1 MRLRRRGSCAEMDG
15 ILQYVEDAMA
25 GKDCGCCPSSNHVIH
40 SRVIKDFNTLI
51 ENEKRMSKAAKE
63 VLDIASSISSFDV
76 GMSYISTK
84 LMDFATE
91 MSSVSESNLAIVEET
106 TATMNQ
112 VNETIDY
119 TAGTLEKLSN
129 ESEILA
135 SKNNNSK
142 ELLED
147 VTALKENVIL
157 DTKIMNDKI
166 EQLVVLATEVGK
178 IVESV
183 QTIANQTNLLALNAA
198 IEAARAGE
206 QGKGFSV
213 VAEEVRKLADDTK
226 HNLEGMRAFVD
237 DIHNAS
243 REGKESMDRAMES
256 TSQMSDKIDMVSE
269 TIGENIEMLQGVV
282 SSVGDIHNSMQG
294 IKLAANEISSA
305 METSSSDAQRL
316 TEMTQEVSKDAQ
328 ESVKYSKS
336 ISEIDDR
343 LSHEIREMFEGLS
356 TGNQAVTNEELQL
369 VIEKAV
375 KAHSEWM
382 VNLKNIV
389 DNMKIAPIQTNS
401 HKCAFG
407 HFYHALVIDHEAIEK
422 EWKEIDGFH
431 DQFHRMGDKV
441 IKAVKA
447 QDRKMANDLYNE
459 ASVVSTQIL
468 GLLQKVHQKIE
479 QLNKQGIKIFD

>member
-1 MRLRRRGSCAEMDG
+1 MRLRRKGSCAEMG
-15 ILQYVEDAMA
+15 CILKYVEDAMA
-25 GKDCGCCPSSNHVIH
+25 GKESSCPPSNHDVH
-40 SRVIKDFNTLI
+40 NQVIKNFNALI
-51 ENEKRMSKAAKE
+51 ENEKRMSNAAKE

-84 LMDFATE
+84 LMDFAKE
-91 MSSVSESNLAIVEET
+91 MASVSESNLAIVEET

-119 TAGTLEKLSN
+119 TADTLEKLSH
-129 ESEILA
+129 ESETLA
-135 SKNNNSK
+135 SKNNDSK

-147 VTALKENVIL
+147 VTELKENVIC

-183 QTIANQTNLLALNAA
+183 QSIANQTNLLALNAA

-206 QGKGFSV
+206 QGRGFSV

-243 REGKESMDRAMES
+243 REGKESMDRALVS
-256 TSQMSDKIDMVSE
+256 TNQMSDKIDMVSE

-316 TEMTQEVSKDAQ
+316 SEMTLEVSENAQ
-328 ESVKYSKS
+328 ESVIYAKN
-336 ISEIDDR
+336 IAEIDDR
-343 LSHEIREMFEGLS
+343 LSDVLNHMFEGLR
-356 TGNQAVTNEELQL
+356 TGNQAITNEELQN
-369 VIEKAV
+369 VIEKAG
-375 KAHSEWM
+375 KAHIQWM

-389 DNMKIAPIQTNS
+389 DTMQIAPIQTNS

-407 HFYHALVIDHEAIEK
+407 HFYHAIEIKHEAIVK
-422 EWKEIDGFH
+422 EWEQIDGLHDSFH
-431 DQFHRMGDKV
+431 SMGDKV
-441 IKAVKA
+441 MDAVK
-447 QDRKMANDLYNE
+447 DKDKMLANDLYKE
-459 ASVVSTQIL
+459 ASGISKQIL
-468 GLLQKVHQKIE
+468 DLLSIVNQKID
-479 QLNKQGIKIFD
+479 QLNKQGIKIFK

>member
-1 MRLRRRGSCAEMDG
+1 MRLRRKGSCAEMG
-15 ILQYVEDAMA
+15 CILKFVEDAMS
-25 GKDCGCCPSSNHVIH
+25 GKEVSWPSSNHAIH
-40 SRVIKDFNTLI
+40 NQVMNNFNTLI
-51 ENEKRMSKAAKE
+51 VNEKRMSMAAKE

-84 LMDFATE
+84 LMNFAKE
-91 MSSVSESNLAIVEET
+91 MASVSESNLAIVEET

-119 TAGTLEKLSN
+119 TADTLENLSH
-129 ESEILA
+129 ESEVLA
-135 SKNNNSK
+135 SKNNDSK
-142 ELLED
+142 ELLND
-147 VTALKENVIL
+147 VTALKENVIG

-166 EQLVVLATEVGK
+166 DQLVVLATEVSK

-243 REGKESMDRAMES
+243 REGKESMDRALVS
-256 TSQMSDKIDMVSE
+256 TNQMSEKIDMVSG

-282 SSVGDIHNSMQG
+282 SSVSEIHTSMQG

-305 METSSSDAQRL
+305 METSSADAQHL
-316 TEMTQEVSKDAQ
+316 SEMTQEVSHDAL
-328 ESVKYSKS
+328 ESVRYSKN
-336 ISEIDDR
+336 IGEIDDR
-343 LSHEIREMFEGLS
+343 LTEVLNHMFEGLR
-356 TGNQAVTNEELQL
+356 TGTQAVTNAELQN
-369 VIEKAV
+369 VIEKAG
-375 KAHSEWM
+375 KAHTEWM
-382 VNLKNIV
+382 IKLKDIV
-389 DNMKIAPIQTNS
+389 DTMQLAPLQTNS

-407 HFYHALVIDHEAIEK
+407 HFYHALVIEHEAIVK
-422 EWKEIDGFH
+422 EWKQIEGFH
-431 DQFHRMGDKV
+431 DQFHSMGDKV
-441 IKAVKA
+441 IKAVKDK
-447 QDRKMANDLYNE
+447 DRKLASELYNE
-459 ASVVSTQIL
+459 ASGVSTQIL
-468 GLLQKVHQKIE
+468 DLLNTVNQKIDV
-479 QLNKQGIKIFD
+479 LNKQGIKIFE

>member
-1 MRLRRRGSCAEMDG
+1 MRLRRKGSCAEMG
-15 ILQYVEDAMA
+15 CILQYVEDAMA
-25 GKDCGCCPSSNHVIH
+25 GKEGCCPSSNYDVHN
-40 SRVIKDFNTLI
+40 RVIKNFDTLI
-51 ENEKRMSKAAKE
+51 ANEKRMSKAAKE
-63 VLDIASSISSFDV
+63 VLDIASSISNFDV

-84 LMDFATE
+84 LMDFAKE
-91 MSSVSESNLAIVEET
+91 MASVSESNLAIVEET

-119 TAGTLEKLSN
+119 TADTLEKLSH

-135 SKNNNSK
+135 SKNNGSK
-142 ELLED
+142 VLLED
-147 VTALKENVIL
+147 VTALKENVID

-166 EQLVVLATEVGK
+166 EQLVILATEVGK

-243 REGKESMDRAMES
+243 REGKESMDRALVS
-256 TSQMSDKIDMVSE
+256 TNQMSEKIDMVSE

-282 SSVGDIHNSMQG
+282 SSVSDIHTSMQG

-305 METSSSDAQRL
+305 METSSTDAQRL
-316 TEMTQEVSKDAQ
+316 SEMTQEVSFDAQ
-328 ESVKYSKS
+328 ESVRYAKS
-336 ISEIDDR
+336 IAEIDDR
-343 LSHEIREMFEGLS
+343 LSDVLNQLFEGLS
-356 TGNQAVTNEELQL
+356 TGNQAVSNEELQS
-369 VIEKAV
+369 VIERAG
-375 KAHSEWM
+375 KAHTEWM
-382 VNLKNIV
+382 VKLKNIV
-389 DNMKIAPIQTNS
+389 DTMQIAPIQTNS

-407 HFYHALVIDHEAIEK
+407 HFYHALVIEHEAIVR
-422 EWKEIDGFH
+422 EWKQIDGLHDSFH
-431 DQFHRMGDKV
+431 SLGDKV
-441 IKAVKA
+441 IKAVKDH
-447 QDRKMANDLYNE
+447 DRNMANDLYKE
-459 ASVVSTQIL
+459 AVGISAQIL
-468 GLLQKVHQKIE
+468 DLLRVVNQKVAE
-479 QLNKQGIKIFD
+479 LNKQGIKIFE